1 MMQIS
6 QTLILLLGAFMVSSV
21 AASGQPPPIP
31 KSLAQTALPNTGQS
45 SSRSPQGRVDISE
58 FTAEALRSS
67 PEILAAQ
74 KRYEAAR
81 QRPSQVSALP
91 DPMISPG
98 WNSSGAPW
106 PGAGLGME
114 PVANVGVM
122 ITQEI
127 PFPGKRKLAG
137 DMAEKEA
144 EAEFQSYQ
152 QVQLSVIS
160 RLKQAY
166 YRLAYAYAATDV
178 IDRNVELLRK
188 FLKISEI
195 RYSVGKAEQQ
205 DVLKAQT
212 QISILETRRI
222 PLEQEKRAREAEI
235 NSVLN
240 RAPNAPVGRPAEL
253 APVPVGIT
261 AEELYAAARENSPM
275 LRRDEKMIQRSEV
288 GVNMARKEYYPDFT
302 LNGGYYSMGS
312 MPSMYMFRADIK
324 IPLYWFRKQRAGVT
338 EQAAGLQ
345 QARATLRSTEQS
357 LNYQIRNDLTM
368 AEAASRLV
376 NLYRETV
383 IPQASVT
390 LESSLS
396 SYEAGKVDFLTVLM
410 NYITI
415 VEYEMNFNEE
425 LQNLFLALSRLEEM
439 TGRRLL

>member
-1 MMQIS
+1 
-6 QTLILLLGAFMVSSV
+6 
-21 AASGQPPPIP
+21 
-31 KSLAQTALPNTGQS
+31 
-45 SSRSPQGRVDISE
+45 
-58 FTAEALRSS
+58 
-67 PEILAAQ
+67 
-74 KRYEAAR
+74 
-81 QRPSQVSALP
+81 
-91 DPMISPG
+91 
-98 WNSSGAPW
+98 
-106 PGAGLGME
+106 
-114 PVANVGVM
+114 
-122 ITQEI
+122 
-127 PFPGKRKLAG
+127 
-137 DMAEKEA
+137 MAEKEA

-152 QVQLSVIS
+152 QAQLNVIS

-178 IDRNVELLRK
+178 VDRNVELLRK

-240 RAPNAPVGRPAEL
+240 RAPNAPVGRPVEL
-253 APVPVGIT
+253 APVPVGTT

-302 LNGGYYSMGS
+302 LNGGYFSMGS

-338 EQAAGLQ
+338 EQAAALQ

-425 LQNLFLALSRLEEM
+425 LQNMFLALSRLEEM

>member
-1 MMQIS
+1 
-6 QTLILLLGAFMVSSV
+6 
-21 AASGQPPPIP
+21 
-31 KSLAQTALPNTGQS
+31 
-45 SSRSPQGRVDISE
+45 
-58 FTAEALRSS
+58 
-67 PEILAAQ
+67 
-74 KRYEAAR
+74 
-81 QRPSQVSALP
+81 
-91 DPMISPG
+91 
-98 WNSSGAPW
+98 
-106 PGAGLGME
+106 ME
-114 PVANVGVM
+114 PVANIGVM
-122 ITQEI
+122 VTQEI

-152 QVQLSVIS
+152 QAQLNVIS
-160 RLKQAY
+160 RIKQAY

-178 IDRNVELLRK
+178 VDRNVELLRK
-188 FLKISEI
+188 FLRISEA

-235 NSVLN
+235 NSLIN
-240 RAPNAPVGRPAEL
+240 RAPNVPVGRPVDLEPL
-253 APVPVGIT
+253 PVT
-261 AEELYAAARENSPM
+261 ATADELYAAARENSPM
-275 LRRDEKMIQRSEV
+275 LRRDEKMIQRSEI

-312 MPSMYMFRADIK
+312 MPPMYMFRADVK
-324 IPLYWFRKQRAGVT
+324 IPLYWFRKQRPGVT
-338 EQAAGLQ
+338 ERANELQ

-357 LNYQIRNDLTM
+357 LNYQIKNDLTM

-376 NLYRETV
+376 ALYRETV

-396 SYEAGKVDFLTVLM
+396 SYEAGRVDFLTVLM

-415 VEYEMNFNEE
+415 VEYEMNYNEE

>member
-1 MMQIS
+1 
-6 QTLILLLGAFMVSSV
+6 MV
-21 AASGQPPPIP
+21 
-31 KSLAQTALPNTGQS
+31 
-45 SSRSPQGRVDISE
+45 
-58 FTAEALRSS
+58 
-67 PEILAAQ
+67 
-74 KRYEAAR
+74 
-81 QRPSQVSALP
+81 
-91 DPMISPG
+91 
-98 WNSSGAPW
+98 
-106 PGAGLGME
+106 
-114 PVANVGVM
+114 
-122 ITQEI
+122 TQEI

-178 IDRNVELLRK
+178 VDRNVELLRK

-235 NSVLN
+235 NSLLN
-240 RAPNAPVGRPAEL
+240 RAPNVPVGRPVEL

-288 GVNMARKEYYPDFT
+288 GVNVARKEYYPDFT

-345 QARATLRSTEQS
+345 QARAALRSTEQS